1 MKAFDEQRSRHL
13 QPNLSA
19 PHNIEG
25 YATKQWGGLERTQ
38 HAPRLRLFVERALA
52 DLPTRRLNLTA
63 YLDSYA
69 EFAVA
74 WENTRWDPS
83 ELPDEPVG
91 SPSQISTE
99 LLAKYAGGGWA
110 SCP

>member
-1 MKAFDEQRSRHL
+1 MGAR
-13 QPNLSA
+13 
-19 PHNIEG
+19 
-25 YATKQWGGLERTQ
+25 
-38 HAPRLRLFVERALA
+38 
-52 DLPTRRLNLTA
+52 RRLNLTA

-91 SPSQISTE
+91 SPAQISTE

-110 SCP
+110 RCP